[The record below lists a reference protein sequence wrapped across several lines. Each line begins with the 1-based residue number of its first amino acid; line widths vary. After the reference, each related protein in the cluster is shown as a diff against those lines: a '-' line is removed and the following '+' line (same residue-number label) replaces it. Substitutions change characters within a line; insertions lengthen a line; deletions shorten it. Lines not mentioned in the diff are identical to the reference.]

1 MPGRFLDTSAL
12 AKHYH
17 LEAGSAEVDNL
28 WTNPSNTLFISQVG
42 VVEAVSVFAGKVRT
56 GALPA
61 AAFSVLRK
69 RFLSDVGH
77 GRPELVRM
85 LVKHFKDA
93 DRLIRVH
100 GLSRKI
106 RTLDALQLAVALD
119 LRSRGMLDMLVSCD
133 RQLLAVAAAEGM
145 AVFDAENP

>member
-17 LEAGSAEVDNL
+17 QEAGSAEVDSL
-28 WTNPSNTLFISQVG
+28 WADPSNTLFLSRVG
-42 VVEAVSVFAGKVRT
+42 VVETVSVFAGKVRT
-56 GALPA
+56 GVLPS

-69 RFLSDVGH
+69 RFLNDVGH
-77 GRPELVRM
+77 GRPELVRL

-93 DRLIRVH
+93 GRLIRVH
-100 GLSRKI
+100 GLARQI

-119 LRSRGMLDMLVSCD
+119 LRSRGMLDLLVSCD
-133 RQLLAVAAAEGM
+133 RQLLTVAAVEGI
-145 AVFDAENP
+145 ALFDPENP